1 MFFMKYLFFLS
12 LSFLFIFCS
21 SLPKEQQ
28 KISLYFL
35 DEYVYP
41 INQTIKKT
49 KIGGLSGIDYNNGI
63 YYLAVD
69 DSKTPR
75 YCKAK
80 INIQNDT
87 ISEINFID
95 VFIFKGDPYYQNNFL
110 DVESILAA
118 PNNKMIMVSEG
129 SIKKGKD
136 PLLFS
141 TKENGEF
148 IKDFQLPTKFLAAA
162 DPKPI
167 HNKTLEGLSH
177 SFNSKGY
184 WTAFELPLPLDG
196 EEPIYQKANSPVRFT
211 YFDKETGKPIKEFV
225 YQLSPITRPNKG
237 NFNINGVTDI
247 LEFKDNH
254 FFVIERTY
262 QSNYG
267 PYGNTVNI
275 YHAYTDNATTNSLAI
290 DSLKNADYI
299 PLKKELLFNFD
310 AIKSELTEGIIDNI
324 EGITFGPI
332 LDNGNQ
338 SLILVSDD
346 NFQLFGKQLNQFILL
361 EIK

>member
-1 MFFMKYLFFLS
+1 MLLMNYLFFLS
-12 LSFLFIFCS
+12 LSFLFICCS

-28 KISLYFL
+28 KISLHFL

-49 KIGGLSGIDYNNGI
+49 KIGGLSGIDYKNGI

-87 ISEINFID
+87 ISDINFID
-95 VFIFKGDPYYQNNFL
+95 VVIFKDDPYYQDHVL
-110 DVESILAA
+110 DIESILAA
-118 PNNKMIMVSEG
+118 PNNKIIMVSEG
-129 SIKKGKD
+129 AINNGKN

-141 TKENGEF
+141 SKENGEF
-148 IKDFQLPTKFLAAA
+148 IKDFKLATKFLASANS
-162 DPKPI
+162 KPI
-167 HNKTLEGLSH
+167 HNATLEGLSH
-177 SFNSKGY
+177 SIDDKGY
-184 WTAFELPLPLDG
+184 WTAFELPLPIDG
-196 EEPIYQKANSPVRFT
+196 EEPKYQKANSPVRFT
-211 YFDKETGKPIKEFV
+211 YFEKETGKPSKEFV
-225 YQLSPITRPNKG
+225 YQLSAITKPNKG
-237 NFNINGVTDI
+237 GFNINGVTDI
-247 LEFKDNH
+247 LEFKANH

-262 QSNYG
+262 QRNYFWN
-267 PYGNTVNI
+267 GNTVNI
-275 YHAYTDNATTNSLAI
+275 YYAYADSSTTNSLAI
-290 DSLKNADYI
+290 DSLKSTDYI
-299 PLKKELLFNFD
+299 PLNKKLLFEFD

-332 LDNGNQ
+332 LNDGNQ
-338 SLILVSDD
+338 SLILVADD
-346 NFQLFGKQLNQFILL
+346 NFQVFGKQLNQFILM